1 MLVFNVKSIK
11 VTNSENKIYN
21 LPLQVGILS
30 GQLSGQFANLHCPVV
45 RTKVVDNWTIS
56 KKIQL
61 KIRNFE
67 TNSILYLKINNKF

>member
-1 MLVFNVKSIK
+1 MKYRPTMVYINQEAYESQQPI
-11 VTNSENKIYN
+11 
-21 LPLQVGILS
+21 
-30 GQLSGQFANLHCPVV
+30 GQF
-45 RTKVVDNWTIS
+45 R